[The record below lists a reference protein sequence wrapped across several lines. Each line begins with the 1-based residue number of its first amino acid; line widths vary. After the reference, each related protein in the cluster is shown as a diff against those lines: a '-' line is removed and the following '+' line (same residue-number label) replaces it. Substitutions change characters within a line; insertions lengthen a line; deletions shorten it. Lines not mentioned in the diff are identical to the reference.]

1 LQEVQRMIKVISV
14 IVAGILLSLL
24 FFEMMA
30 GCGEVTYSPDRTWKG
45 NECLFLP
52 SRMSYGKW

>member
-1 LQEVQRMIKVISV
+1 MIKVIS
-14 IVAGILLSLL
+14 IIAAGILLSLL

-30 GCGEVTYSPDRTWKG
+30 GCGEVTYSSDRTWKG

-52 SRMSYGKW
+52 TSISYGKW